1 MDPKK
6 LLAQARD
13 VMTVRQV
20 FGEPIERDGAT
31 VIPVAKV
38 MGGGGGGES
47 GSQVE
52 HDGAGAGPESSGK
65 TDAGGGF
72 GFRAVPAG
80 VYVIKDGKVSWE
92 PALNLNRVILGGQLV
107 GVVFFLVLG
116 WIVRAYLS
124 NQDRDGERFELPMR
138 RLPWRTR

>member
-6 LLAQARD
+6 LLTQARD

-20 FGEPIERDGAT
+20 FGEPVERDGAT

-47 GSQVE
+47 GGRIES
-52 HDGAGAGPESSGK
+52 DGSGAGTASSGR
-65 TDAGGGF
+65 TDGGVGF

-80 VYVIKDGKVSWE
+80 VYVIKDGQVSWQS
-92 PALNLNRVILGGQLV
+92 ALDLNRVILGGQLV
-107 GVVFFLVLG
+107 GVVFFLVLRS
-116 WIVRAYLS
+116 IVRAYLS
-124 NQDRDGERFELPMR
+124 NRDRQGESSGSPAR

>member
-1 MDPKK
+1 MDPRK

-20 FGEPIERDGAT
+20 FGEPIERDGTT

-38 MGGGGGGES
+38 MGGGGGGQS
-47 GSQVE
+47 GGQSE
-52 HDGAGAGPESSGK
+52 NDGRGEATETSGE
-65 TDAGGGF
+65 TNTGSGF

-92 PALNLNRVILGGQLV
+92 PALDLNRIILGGQLV
-107 GVVFFLVLG
+107 GVFFVLVVG
-116 WIVRAYLS
+116 AIVRAYLAR
-124 NQDRDGERFELPMR
+124 RDGQVGE
-138 RLPWRTR
+138 

>member
-31 VIPVAKV
+31 VVPVAKV

-47 GSQVE
+47 GSRVE
-52 HDGAGAGPESSGK
+52 NDGAGAGPESSGR

-72 GFRAVPAG
+72 GLRAVPAG

-92 PALNLNRVILGGQLV
+92 PALDLNRVILGGQLV
-107 GVVFFLVLG
+107 GVVFFLVLRS
-116 WIVRAYLS
+116 IVRAYLS
-124 NQDRDGERFELPMR
+124 NRDGQGDSSGTSAR
-138 RLPWRTR
+138 RLPWRS